1 MHTRCMQSI
10 FCHCVNDSLHC
21 ISQHTRHRESCRCI
35 HHSLFSSLSCAVV
48 FFLCCSSCCFLFDAR
63 FGFCFCVCLLF
74 QSLLYIKGSV
84 DQLSIYGELVNT
96 SSLWARRFLR
106 STCSHLGYGKMSVAL
121 TRATGGEHIV
131 ADVGADAGSTF
142 STGSCNS
149 LVTDVWHNDVS
160 VSASNNVENKSVG
173 VHSITV
179 NATNEWKSFRCCG
192 WLPLCLTH

>member
-1 MHTRCMQSI
+1 
-10 FCHCVNDSLHC
+10 
-21 ISQHTRHRESCRCI
+21 
-35 HHSLFSSLSCAVV
+35 
-48 FFLCCSSCCFLFDAR
+48 
-63 FGFCFCVCLLF
+63 
-74 QSLLYIKGSV
+74 
-84 DQLSIYGELVNT
+84 
-96 SSLWARRFLR
+96 
-106 STCSHLGYGKMSVAL
+106 MSVAL

-179 NATNEWKSFRCCG
+179 NATNE
-192 WLPLCLTH
+192 